1 MKKQFKL
8 SLLAL
13 AGSALLATAVQANNF
28 KESDDAIHYR
38 QSAFGL
44 IAHNFGDMGAM
55 LKGKKPFDAE
65 VFAMRAQN
73 VAALSK
79 LPAEG
84 FVAGSDKGDTG
95 ALAKIWSDKADFD
108 AKMSTFQD
116 NAAKLAVAA
125 QSDDKNAIKQAFM
138 NTGKSCKGCHDIYK
152 KD

>member
-1 MKKQFKL
+1 MKKQLKL

-13 AGSALLATAVQANNF
+13 AGSALLASAVQANNF
-28 KESDDAIHYR
+28 EETDDAIHYR

-73 VAALSK
+73 VAALSQ

-84 FVAGSDKGDTG
+84 FVAGSDKGETD
-95 ALAKIWSDKADFD
+95 ALAKIWSEKAEFD
-108 AKMSTFQD
+108 SKMNQFQE
-116 NAAKLAVAA
+116 NSAKLAVAA
-125 QSDDKNAIKQAFM
+125 KSDDKNAIKAAFM
-138 NTGKSCKGCHDIYK
+138 NTGKSCKGCHDVYK